1 MNNTHELYK
10 DFLEY
15 AVEQG
20 VDLDEMQALY
30 DQHCESEGMDDH
42 AACAVIDFEEMMY
55 DFLDVESVDDDPR
68 LYALMECP
76 SVYEITHPF
85 NFRDKE

>member
-1 MNNTHELYK
+1 MNDIYELYK

-20 VDLDEMQALY
+20 VNLEYMQDMYDLYYL
-30 DQHCESEGMDDH
+30 HEGMH
-42 AACAVIDFEEMMY
+42 EEAEEAVYNFEGVMY
-55 DFLDVESVDDDPR
+55 DFLDVQSVDDDPR

-85 NFRDKE
+85 NFRTKA